1 MQTRNRILDD
11 LARIA
16 GGAAGTFTGIKE
28 EIEALVRQRIERLLG
43 DLDLVGREE
52 FEVARDM
59 AAKARAEQEKLET
72 RVALLEA
79 RLKGAKSAPRSRK
92 TAAKAEKSA
101 SKKAAPA
108 NKAKT

>member
-43 DLDLVGREE
+43 NLDLVGREE
-52 FEVARDM
+52 FEVVRDM
-59 AAKARAEQEKLET
+59 AAKARAEQEKLEA

-79 RLKGAKSAPRSRK
+79 RLKGAKSAPRPRK
-92 TAAKAEKSA
+92 TTAEAEKSA
-101 SKKAAPA
+101 PKKAAPDK
-108 NKAKT
+108 KAKT

>member
-28 EIEALVRQRIERLLG
+28 EIEALVRQRIERLLS

-52 FEVARDM
+52 FEVTRDM
-59 AAKARAEQEKLET
+59 AAKARVEQEKLEA
-72 RVALLEA
+72 RVAHLEA

-92 TAAKAEKSA
+92 TTAKAEKSA
-101 SKKAAPA
+101 PKKAAPA
-108 NKAKT
+108 KKEKT